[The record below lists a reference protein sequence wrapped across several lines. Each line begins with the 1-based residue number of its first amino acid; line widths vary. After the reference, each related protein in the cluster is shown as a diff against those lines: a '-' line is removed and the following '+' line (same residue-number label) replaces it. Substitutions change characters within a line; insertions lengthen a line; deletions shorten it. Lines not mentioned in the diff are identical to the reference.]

1 MAQSTS
7 TQTSTSLALV
17 FFIAMDTV
25 LVALNSFN
33 AYTLVSVSKK
43 SAPHDS
49 GTDCSIGN
57 GPTCFPYLFVY
68 SLTAGGGAALH
79 AAVGI
84 VSIFAAGKP
93 LTVYKWTHFGL
104 AIVLVVIG
112 LCLAI
117 EITEL
122 GRGFYM
128 RFGGRN
134 TVYFQVLYYGSF
146 SQSIY
151 GVSGVVLTA
160 IAFAKSAFS

>member
-17 FFIAMDTV
+17 FFVALDTV

-49 GTDCSIGN
+49 ELDCSIN
-57 GPTCFPYLFVY
+57 GPTCFPYLFAY

-84 VSIFAAGKP
+84 VSLFAAGKP
-93 LTVYKWTHFGL
+93 LTMYKWTHFGL
-104 AIVLVVIG
+104 AVVLVIIG

-122 GRGFYM
+122 GRSFYM

-151 GVSGVVLTA
+151 GVGGVVLTA

>member
-17 FFIAMDTV
+17 FFVALDAV

-43 SAPHDS
+43 SAPHNS
-49 GTDCSIGN
+49 ETDCSIN
-57 GPTCFPYLFVY
+57 GPTCFPYLFAY

-84 VSIFAAGKP
+84 VSLFAAGKP
-93 LTVYKWTHFGL
+93 LTMYKWTHFGL
-104 AIVLVVIG
+104 AVVLVIIG

-122 GRGFYM
+122 GRSFYM

-134 TVYFQVLYYGSF
+134 TVYFQILYYGSF

-151 GVSGVVLTA
+151 GVSGAVLTA